1 MDFFWEEALAQ
12 ARKSLAEGGIP
23 IGAVLVCDGRIVG
36 RGHNRRLQMGSPI
49 LHAEMD
55 AVQNA
60 GRQPA
65 SVYRR
70 CTLYTTLSP
79 CVMCSGMLRLYRIA
93 EVVVGEDVN
102 FRGPTEELIAAGIK
116 VRVINDERCILMLR
130 EFIRQHPGLWYEDIG
145 EENRRQHASSEY

>member
-1 MDFFWEEALAQ
+1 MGVDVFFEEAIAQ

-23 IGAVLVCDGRIVG
+23 IGAVLVCDGKIIG
-36 RGHNRRLQMGSPI
+36 RGHNRRVQTGSPI

-70 CTLYTTLSP
+70 SVLYSTLSP
-79 CVMCSGMLRLYRIA
+79 CVMCSGMVRLYRIA

-102 FRGPTEELIAAGIK
+102 FQGPADELRAAG
-116 VRVINDERCILMLR
+116 VRVRVLNDERCIGMMR
-130 EFIRQHPGLWYEDIG
+130 DFIREHPELWYEDIG
-145 EENRRQHASSEY
+145 EEKKG